1 VRDAGVDVVM
11 PMWTAMNARALSGT
25 KPGEVSA
32 LRALLLVLLF
42 LMWCSRVMAQ
52 QESETEELAKKTQ
65 NPVADL
71 ISVPLQNNF
80 NFGAG
85 FNHNKMIYALNI
97 QPVIPVNL
105 NEEWNLITR
114 IIMPIIN
121 QPSLFPTHGGALP
134 STTGTGFGDFNP
146 TFFLSPAKPGELIWG
161 IGPTFT
167 LPTATDR
174 NLGAGQFSIGPAGVV
189 LTMQGHW
196 VFGALMNNQW
206 SVVGWGDKP
215 VNAMLLQPFINYNL
229 PDGWYLT
236 SAPILTADWKADK
249 AGDVWTVPLGGGVGK
264 LFRLGQILPLEGHP
278 LAKLPINTQLAAYG
292 NVATPEFGPKWQL
305 RFQFQFLFPK

>member
-11 PMWTAMNARALSGT
+11 PMLTAMNASALSGT

-85 FNHNKMIYALNI
+85 FNHNKLIYALNV

-305 RFQFQFLFPK
+305 RLQIQFLFPK

>member
-1 VRDAGVDVVM
+1 M
-11 PMWTAMNARALSGT
+11 LTAMNASALSGT

-85 FNHNKMIYALNI
+85 FNHNKMIYALNV

-206 SVVGWGDKP
+206 SVAGWGDKP
-215 VNAMLLQPFINYNL
+215 VNSMLLQPFINYNL

-249 AGDVWTVPLGGGVGK
+249 AGDVWTVPLGGGFGK